1 MPFDLAKFEEVFGY
15 DSDKYSLDHMMR
27 EFQEDTEASTDEF
40 AVFQAIIATGEFNSN
55 YIFLDEKTLQN
66 IARASNRD
74 TAGDDIPIFPNHNR
88 YDFQI
93 GTMLT
98 GKYLKSK
105 KRVEGTFNIIR
116 DDETNILINRMNNR
130 VVRDVSPTV
139 MGPIECDLCGDGS
152 KMYRYGGCKEG
163 HYLGDMLKIDGK
175 DRLVTGTFKDAKL
188 IEVSVVAKGAFS
200 NTVVFS
206 ENKDLI
212 EQALAEGIID
222 EKALDMIEYSF
233 SVDLGIKRSKPEPL
247 PPEPEPQ
254 PEPNEKTGGPP
265 MSKPTLSFDI
275 EELKKNPTQEGVTL
289 LYQQLEDAHSKNT
302 KQGAQIAAFEE
313 EKKSLVPA
321 ADLEKVRNELTE
333 AKQSIIEKDAQL
345 GKITDYDA
353 SVAYTQK
360 RAIEFY
366 AKIRGVDVDNTSDDL
381 FVSRKKALQESQSLS
396 YLLSALE
403 QYQEDYYADTTEFGG
418 LTTRERREH
427 ENQGTV
433 QVAVNPNHFDI

>member
-1 MPFDLAKFEEVFGY
+1 MSFDLAKFEEVFGY
-15 DSDKYSLDHMMR
+15 ESDKYSLDHMMR

-55 YIFLDEKTLQN
+55 YIYLDEKTLQN

-175 DRLVTGTFKDAKL
+175 DRLVTGTFKNAKL

-206 ENKDLI
+206 ENKELL

-247 PPEPEPQ
+247 PPNPQ
-254 PEPNEKTGGPP
+254 QGGTA
-265 MSKPTLSFDI
+265 MSVLAFAFNV
-275 EELKKNPTQEGVTL
+275 EELLKQPTVPSENVREI
-289 LYQQLEDAHSKNT
+289 YERLEDADQKIKDKDT
-302 KQGAQIAAFEE
+302 QITAFEE
-313 EKKSLVPA
+313 EKKSLVPITELEA
-321 ADLEKVRNELTE
+321 SEEKLTTAEQALLEKDVQLD
-333 AKQSIIEKDAQL
+333 KIE
-345 GKITDYDA
+345 DYDDA
-353 SVAYTQK
+353 LAHLKKQAVA
-360 RAIEFY
+360 FY
-366 AKIRGVDVDNTSDDL
+366 AKIRGVDIDNTSDNL
-381 FVSRKKALQESQSLS
+381 FVSRKKRIEESQSLTS
-396 YLLSALE
+396 LLS
-403 QYQEDYYADTTEFGG
+403 QYQRYQDEYYAETTEFGG
-418 LTTRERREH
+418 QTRQTKRDSAESSTL
-427 ENQGTV
+427 Q
-433 QVAVNPNHFDI
+433 VNPNHFDI